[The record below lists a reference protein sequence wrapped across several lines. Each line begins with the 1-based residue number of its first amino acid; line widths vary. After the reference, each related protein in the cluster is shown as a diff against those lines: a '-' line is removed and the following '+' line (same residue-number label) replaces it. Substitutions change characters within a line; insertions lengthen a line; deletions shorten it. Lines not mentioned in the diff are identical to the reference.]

1 MLLRL
6 IKTRPMNT
14 GCHCEVWIINHL
26 TGDTKL
32 GNVFVLYEHLPLE
45 IIYHVTVRLSGLYIH
60 GQHCGW
66 VWENPL
72 LEALVNSYLME
83 IQASREQIY
92 LDICEIFSAFFFAN
106 VCSRSFGCLYWSSR
120 SATNRKG
127 LYHSAKQTGD
137 LCLRSPHAS
146 KALWGPRKNI

>member
-1 MLLRL
+1 
-6 IKTRPMNT
+6 MNT

-66 VWENPL
+66 VWDNPL

-83 IQASREQIY
+83 IQATRE
-92 LDICEIFSAFFFAN
+92 EIIST
-106 VCSRSFGCLYWSSR
+106 
-120 SATNRKG
+120 SATQNHPFPDIHTPTIVRTIIPSSFMSEIK
-127 LYHSAKQTGD
+127 
-137 LCLRSPHAS
+137 S
-146 KALWGPRKNI
+146 KKCKKI

>member
-45 IIYHVTVRLSGLYIH
+45 IIYPVTVRLSGLYIH

-83 IQASREQIY
+83 IQASREEIY
-92 LDICEIFSAFFFAN
+92 LDICDPEPYLP
-106 VCSRSFGCLYWSSR
+106 RYPH
-120 SATNRKG
+120 TD
-127 LYHSAKQTGD
+127 YHPDDYPIIIYVGD
-137 LCLRSPHAS
+137 
-146 KALWGPRKNI
+146 KIEEM